1 MIFNKKMETAIRLN
15 FNGQMPEKE
24 EIVQVEGIK
33 KDEVVFADNIS
44 PQPNKVYTKLAEVK
58 KL

>member
-1 MIFNKKMETAIRLN
+1 
-15 FNGQMPEKE
+15 MPEKE
-24 EIVQVEGIK
+24 EIVQVAGVK